1 MADTWAKTNMAPLR
15 GWCRRGKHLWPEPR
29 RTVEP
34 TWNAERKDKLEW
46 RLADLVCGGQLGL
59 ATAQKAIRDNWV
71 DAYRT
76 YIGER

>member
-1 MADTWAKTNMAPLR
+1 MPAFS
-15 GWCRRGKHLWPEPR
+15 
-29 RTVEP
+29 RTLDF
-34 TWNAERKDKLEW
+34 NFS
-46 RLADLVCGGQLGL
+46 RLCGEVSLSGLVCGGQLDL